1 MFKKILVANRGE
13 IAVRIVRACRDMGIW
28 SVALYEAPDSG
39 SLHVRLADECVELTS
54 ELGYMDVQSILKI
67 AKETGAEAIH
77 PGYGFLAEDP
87 EFIRA
92 CQEAGVVFIGPPAE
106 VVEIL
111 RNKIAMLGQAEA
123 AGFAVP
129 VHSTVS
135 FSAGDRDVALAEAQ
149 KLGYPL
155 IIKPCSGGR
164 GRATRVVRG
173 PEMLEKELRIATVEA
188 QLVFGNDSLFLE
200 RLILPANF
208 VDVQVVADHFG
219 NAIHFG
225 EREGSIQRNSQK
237 LISESPA
244 PCLTPEQRTELHKV
258 AVEIA
263 RLFDYRNV
271 GTVEFLVDK
280 KGKFYFTEI
289 KARIQVEHP
298 LNEMRSHVDLVRQQI
313 EIAAGQHLELKQEDV
328 HLHGWAIQ
336 CRINAEDP
344 WNHYLPS
351 PGLIRRFRMPG
362 GPYVRVDTYGYGGVQ
377 VPVRYDPILAKL
389 AVWGETREECV
400 RRMRRTL
407 EDFAIA
413 GVRTNLPLFQRILE
427 DPDFIA
433 GTYNTDFMRRTLL
446 KPSANVSDELLHT
459 LAAAAAIA
467 YLAHYQGSQPVLPKR
482 LLEGWR
488 QAGRQLPG

>member
-13 IAVRIVRACRDMGIW
+13 IAVRIVRACRDMGI
-28 SVALYEAPDSG
+28 STVALYEAPDSG
-39 SLHVRLADECVELTS
+39 SLHVRLSDECVQLTS
-54 ELGYMDVQSILKI
+54 SLGYMDVQAIVEI
-67 AKETGAEAIH
+67 AKRTGAEAIH

-87 EFIRA
+87 GFIRA
-92 CQEAGVVFIGPPAE
+92 CDQSGIVFIGPSAE
-106 VVEIL
+106 VVEVL
-111 RNKIAMLGQAEA
+111 RNKIAMLEQAEA

-129 VHSTVS
+129 SHSSVS
-135 FSAGDRDVALAEAQ
+135 FRAGEFDIAFAEANN
-149 KLGYPL
+149 LGFPL

-173 PEMLEKELRIATVEA
+173 PETFEKELRIAAAEA
-188 QLVFGNDSLFLE
+188 HIVFGNDSLFLE
-200 RLILPANF
+200 RLILPVNF
-208 VDVQVVADHFG
+208 VDVQIVADNHG
-219 NAIHFG
+219 NIVHFG

-244 PCLTPEQRTELHKV
+244 PCLKPEQRAELHQT
-258 AVEIA
+258 AIEIA
-263 RLFDYRNV
+263 RLFGYRNV

-298 LNEMRSHVDLVRQQI
+298 LNEMRSHVDIVRQQI
-313 EIAAGQHLELKQEDV
+313 EIASGKRLELRQQDV
-328 HLHGWAIQ
+328 HLHGWAMQ

-344 WNHYLPS
+344 WNHYMPS

-389 AVWGETREECV
+389 AVWGETREECL

-413 GVRTNLPLFQRILE
+413 GVRTNLPVFQRILE
-427 DPDFIA
+427 DPDFIGA
-433 GTYNTDFMRRTLL
+433 NYNTDFMRRPLL
-446 KPSANVSDELLHT
+446 KPNDDPSDDLMAA

-467 YLAHYQGSQPVLPKR
+467 YLAHYQGSQPVMPRR

-488 QAGRQLPG
+488 QSGRQLPG

>member
-28 SVALYEAPDSG
+28 TVTLYEAPDSG
-39 SLHVRLADECVELTS
+39 SLHVRLSDECVELTS
-54 ELGYMDVQSILKI
+54 ASGYMDGQAIVEI
-67 AKETGAEAIH
+67 AKRTGVDAIH

-92 CQEAGVVFIGPPAE
+92 CDEAGIVFIGPPAE
-106 VVEIL
+106 VVDVL
-111 RNKIAMLGQAEA
+111 RNKIEMLERAEA

-129 VHSTVS
+129 AHSSVS
-135 FSAGDRDVALAEAQ
+135 FRASDSDVALAEAQ
-149 KLGYPL
+149 DLGFPL

-164 GRATRVVRG
+164 GRATRVVRSA
-173 PEMLEKELRIATVEA
+173 EMLEKELQVAAAEA
-188 QLVFGNDSLFLE
+188 HIVFGNDSLFLE
-200 RLILPANF
+200 RLILPVNF
-208 VDVQVVADHFG
+208 VDVQILADNYGNIVHFG
-219 NAIHFG
+219 D
-225 EREGSIQRNSQK
+225 REGSIQRNSQK

-244 PCLTPEQRTELHKV
+244 PCLNSKQRQDLHRT
-258 AVEIA
+258 AIEIA
-263 RLFDYRNV
+263 RLFGYRNV

-298 LNEMRSHVDLVRQQI
+298 LNEMRSHVDIVRQQI
-313 EIAAGQHLELKQEDV
+313 EIAADKRLEIKQEEV
-328 HLHGWAIQ
+328 HLHGWAMQ

-344 WNHYLPS
+344 WNHYFPS

-400 RRMRRTL
+400 RRMRRAL
-407 EDFAIA
+407 EDFAIS
-413 GVRTNLPLFQRILE
+413 GVRTNLPVFQRILE
-427 DPDFIA
+427 DPDFVA
-433 GTYNTDFMRRTLL
+433 GTYNTDFMRRPLL
-446 KPSANVSDELLHT
+446 KPNENPSEELVKALAT
-459 LAAAAAIA
+459 AAAVA
-467 YLAHYQGSQPVLPKR
+467 YLAHYQGSQPVTPTR
-482 LLEGWR
+482 LLEGWHHSS
-488 QAGRQLPG
+488 RQLPG

>member
-1 MFKKILVANRGE
+1 MVMFKKILVANRGE

-28 SVALYEAPDSG
+28 TVALYEGPDSG

-92 CQEAGVVFIGPPAE
+92 CEEAGVVFIGPPAE

-111 RNKIAMLGQAEA
+111 RNKIAMLGLAEA

-129 VHSTVS
+129 VHSTLS
-135 FSAGDRDVALAEAQ
+135 FSASDRDVALAEAQ

-173 PEMLEKELRIATVEA
+173 LEMLEKELRIATTEA

-208 VDVQVVADHFG
+208 VDVQIVADNFG
-219 NAIHFG
+219 NVIHFG

-237 LISESPA
+237 LVSESPA
-244 PCLTPEQRTELHKV
+244 PCLTPAQRTELHKV
-258 AVEIA
+258 AIEIA

-313 EIAAGQHLELKQEDV
+313 EIAAGQHSSSSRK
-328 HLHGWAIQ
+328 
-336 CRINAEDP
+336 
-344 WNHYLPS
+344 
-351 PGLIRRFRMPG
+351 
-362 GPYVRVDTYGYGGVQ
+362 T
-377 VPVRYDPILAKL
+377 
-389 AVWGETREECV
+389 
-400 RRMRRTL
+400 
-407 EDFAIA
+407 
-413 GVRTNLPLFQRILE
+413 
-427 DPDFIA
+427 FIC
-433 GTYNTDFMRRTLL
+433 T
-446 KPSANVSDELLHT
+446 
-459 LAAAAAIA
+459 
-467 YLAHYQGSQPVLPKR
+467 
-482 LLEGWR
+482 
-488 QAGRQLPG
+488 AGRYNAGSTPRIHGTTICPALG

>member
-1 MFKKILVANRGE
+1 M
-13 IAVRIVRACRDMGIW
+13 
-28 SVALYEAPDSG
+28 
-39 SLHVRLADECVELTS
+39 
-54 ELGYMDVQSILKI
+54 
-67 AKETGAEAIH
+67 
-77 PGYGFLAEDP
+77 
-87 EFIRA
+87 
-92 CQEAGVVFIGPPAE
+92 
-106 VVEIL
+106 
-111 RNKIAMLGQAEA
+111 
-123 AGFAVP
+123 
-129 VHSTVS
+129 
-135 FSAGDRDVALAEAQ
+135 
-149 KLGYPL
+149 
-155 IIKPCSGGR
+155 
-164 GRATRVVRG
+164 
-173 PEMLEKELRIATVEA
+173 
-188 QLVFGNDSLFLE
+188 
-200 RLILPANF
+200 
-208 VDVQVVADHFG
+208 
-219 NAIHFG
+219 
-225 EREGSIQRNSQK
+225 
-237 LISESPA
+237 
-244 PCLTPEQRTELHKV
+244 
-258 AVEIA
+258 
-263 RLFDYRNV
+263 FDYRNV
-271 GTVEFLVDK
+271 GTVEFLVDR

-313 EIAAGQHLELKQEDV
+313 EIAAGQHLEFKQEDV
-328 HLHGWAIQ
+328 QLHGWAIQ

-446 KPSANVSDELLHT
+446 KPSENVSDELLHT

-467 YLAHYQGSQPVLPKR
+467 YLAHYQGSQPVMPQR

-488 QAGRQLPG
+488 QASLQLPS